1 MPYDLRTGVST
12 AETEVGLTLLD
23 ERNGEY
29 FNLNPTGALVLD
41 ALLSGGTPDDAV
53 ERLMSAYGVDRDTAQ
68 TDVGDL
74 VGALESAGLVVR
86 R

>member
-1 MPYDLRTGVST
+1 MPYNLRTGVST
-12 AETEVGLTLLD
+12 AETDAGVALLD

-41 ALLSGGTPDDAV
+41 ALLSGGTPEDAV
-53 ERLMSAYGVDRDTAQ
+53 ARLISVYDVDGETAQ
-68 TDVGDL
+68 TDVSDL

>member
-1 MPYDLRTGVST
+1 MPYELRTGVST
-12 AETEVGLTLLD
+12 AETDAGVTLLD

-41 ALLSGGTPDDAV
+41 ALLSDGTPEDAV
-53 ERLMSAYGVDRDTAQ
+53 ARLMSTYDVDRQTAQ

-74 VGALESAGLVVR
+74 VEALESVGLVVR